1 MKTSVVFGLL
11 GAYLTIV
18 IEAKIKELPDIE
30 DDVKNQLMKIVRT
43 EIESLICKSP
53 KCYKK
58 CRARRC
64 KRSPKCQRECNIDCR
79 CVLVDWS

>member
-53 KCYKK
+53 
-58 CRARRC
+58 
-64 KRSPKCQRECNIDCR
+64 N
-79 CVLVDWS
+79 